1 MRIDRRWE
9 VLVEALTSA
18 ASELKPGQQIDIS
31 GFNPSDPDAWEEVT
45 LRIRARSID
54 FATGSRLQL
63 FEVWSF
69 ERLASKSADALV
81 ELPPAE
87 QKNLVF
93 RSNVDL
99 EQLPYEMA
107 ECLVQQERD
116 GLAMPQWFYLL
127 TAPAV
132 AKERLVATP
141 GIDYEGP
148 DLIRQRDQALFSPQR
163 FRRETYGFED

>member
-69 ERLASKSADALV
+69 ERLVSKPAEVLV
-81 ELPPAE
+81 ELPTAE

-99 EQLPYEMA
+99 EQLPHAMA
-107 ECLVQQERD
+107 E
-116 GLAMPQWFYLL
+116 
-127 TAPAV
+127 
-132 AKERLVATP
+132 
-141 GIDYEGP
+141 
-148 DLIRQRDQALFSPQR
+148 
-163 FRRETYGFED
+163 